1 MKKVV
6 NTVQTVEETGN
17 PEKAIGT
24 LLSEMTTESNR
35 DSLSFFDQLLQL
47 ASNDQ
52 PINEKVVLE
61 KMYESNLSLANSPLV
76 TQAIAAS
83 EHTLSPTSVF
93 DYIQEQLDDTDE
105 SKNLVEYVKL
115 SVKLSSNECQPSMND
130 LSTLPF
136 VLASLSSDLNS
147 AEKETLHGLQ
157 SLISNL
163 TKRSDSIPRDWSK
176 FIDDLCTTLK
186 PHLDSMT
193 VDSLK
198 NVLTIVLLSDQTS
211 TCNNQVYISI
221 ISSMLNFGTERCRLL
236 SSDLKKLIQQNDPFD
251 LLEAVLSLTC
261 HCRRLKSKQIVW
273 MEIMRKNF
281 VEFRSQLSS
290 PASVPN
296 FLMKLEE
303 SLIDELKLTE
313 HKKLKHHLMAILTNT
328 QNNNMVTLMQNIS
341 DLCDLINPTD
351 TEQRANGELIQI
363 VSKIGS
369 GTMTQLQTLELGI
382 QLTCSLNDTN
392 MRNTPLDHLN
402 TLLEKYQGLMPILN
416 GELTRSNISTFV
428 NQTIE
433 CIPDETTK
441 QYLRPISNALQ
452 NLNNNER
459 DTRSTITELLGL
471 IPDEQLSDHA
481 KGILLSAP
489 EIFNGDIKQ
498 KIIELAQQVIDT
510 ESSEISL
517 GAILDCGKE
526 EPIKALKSIAALLPE
541 NLRLGFNVGIDQ
553 FTSPKAAQ
561 NQIIRTITDLYGPET
576 GNALQVSFNA
586 LGSLATDKLQA
597 LKHLSQLVPNKQAQ
611 AVFEAIEHLNE
622 LKTCEIKDVVKTT
635 LELASFMAPKRTS
648 TMLQTVAN
656 VYEKLT
662 NHQEINA
669 VKDALRLIPHVPEQA
684 KKIVASLTQLSKQPI
699 TSENLLGCAF
709 DAAMAVVDEKTAR
722 SLAVAQNAINQIR
735 NKDLLGAVNSIS
747 NEFFPEYA
755 TKIDTAMTIASSA
768 AKVFSQTNDPLRALN
783 SLLNDD
789 ELKSRLPPEIRKV
802 YGIARELQTIIDHK
816 DMANG
821 ELMKRVLNLG
831 ASFLPPVYAEK
842 VQVVTD
848 LIDAI
853 QLKNPQKILEHSVNA
868 VTAFL
873 PAEVGRVAQL
883 AMPLLQKKLNNE
895 PISYEDMID
904 VAGSLIGG
912 KEQQILTT
920 AKPLVKALLSGKRL
934 SGDQYLDL
942 VGDVMVAIGVDQKVV
957 DVLQK
962 AKAIYKNVKQIVDS
976 ASALTKA
983 TTLAA
988 KAAQISSIA
997 VAALSLLVDLIP
1009 GLPKEVKQAVE
1020 TICGIAALLMAINPV
1035 GLVLAA
1041 IGLAFTLFNV
1051 FKGLFG
1057 GKGGGGGEGSAGSGG
1072 GSAGGTS
1079 GSGGTGAG
1087 RGGGGSSGGRAG
1099 AGSGSTDG
1107 NGSGGGASNNTGGS
1121 GGGASSSTG
1130 GSGGGASSSTG
1141 GSGGGASSST
1151 GSSGGGASSSSG
1163 GASTSSS
1170 GSSTRPAGASDSPS
1184 GTSTRPAGAST
1195 SPSGTST
1202 HPAGA
1207 GTSPSRTGTR
1217 PSGASSS
1224 GVDTPAHI
1232 HHTGRIE
1239 PTPRAASNQN
1249 PMRRTTCIPLEEEGL
1264 TEPSGTIPSDTLSTA
1279 PESSLPLSETSAEA
1293 REAAQVEV
1301 ETLASQAAELNQE
1314 SEKQVSSIVK
1324 QDELLLSETITCLT
1338 KATMVKNKIQATMNT
1353 LQQMAANNMRKEI
1366 DSLAKTTL
1374 PNIILTSLQL
1384 YQSLESIDK
1393 CSGDISGHI
1402 KRKCQ
1407 EIQKDLLQVLDKLS
1421 ASESLRK
1428 MWKLS
1433 KKNELVDDYDVPED
1447 GNISDLNYQT
1457 QGQQQQTK

>member
-1 MKKVV
+1 
-6 NTVQTVEETGN
+6 
-17 PEKAIGT
+17 
-24 LLSEMTTESNR
+24 
-35 DSLSFFDQLLQL
+35 
-47 ASNDQ
+47 
-52 PINEKVVLE
+52 
-61 KMYESNLSLANSPLV
+61 
-76 TQAIAAS
+76 
-83 EHTLSPTSVF
+83 
-93 DYIQEQLDDTDE
+93 
-105 SKNLVEYVKL
+105 
-115 SVKLSSNECQPSMND
+115 
-130 LSTLPF
+130 
-136 VLASLSSDLNS
+136 
-147 AEKETLHGLQ
+147 
-157 SLISNL
+157 
-163 TKRSDSIPRDWSK
+163 
-176 FIDDLCTTLK
+176 
-186 PHLDSMT
+186 
-193 VDSLK
+193 
-198 NVLTIVLLSDQTS
+198 
-211 TCNNQVYISI
+211 
-221 ISSMLNFGTERCRLL
+221 
-236 SSDLKKLIQQNDPFD
+236 
-251 LLEAVLSLTC
+251 
-261 HCRRLKSKQIVW
+261 
-273 MEIMRKNF
+273 
-281 VEFRSQLSS
+281 
-290 PASVPN
+290 
-296 FLMKLEE
+296 
-303 SLIDELKLTE
+303 
-313 HKKLKHHLMAILTNT
+313 
-328 QNNNMVTLMQNIS
+328 
-341 DLCDLINPTD
+341 
-351 TEQRANGELIQI
+351 
-363 VSKIGS
+363 
-369 GTMTQLQTLELGI
+369 
-382 QLTCSLNDTN
+382 
-392 MRNTPLDHLN
+392 
-402 TLLEKYQGLMPILN
+402 
-416 GELTRSNISTFV
+416 
-428 NQTIE
+428 
-433 CIPDETTK
+433 
-441 QYLRPISNALQ
+441 
-452 NLNNNER
+452 
-459 DTRSTITELLGL
+459 LGL

-510 ESSEISL
+510 KSSEISL
-517 GAILDCGKE
+517 GAILDCGKK
-526 EPIKALKSIAALLPE
+526 EPIKALKSIAVLLPE

-561 NQIIRTITDLYGPET
+561 SQIIQTITDLYGPET

-597 LKHLSQLVPNKQAQ
+597 LKHLSQLVPNKQTQ

-622 LKTCEIKDVVKTT
+622 LKTCEIKDVIKTT

-662 NHQEINA
+662 NHQEIDA
-669 VKDALRLIPHVPEQA
+669 VKDALTLIPHVPEQA
-684 KKIVASLTQLSKQPI
+684 KKIVASLTQLSKQSI
-699 TSENLLGCAF
+699 TSGNLLGCAF
-709 DAAMAVVDEKTAR
+709 DAAMAAVDEKTAR
-722 SLAVAQNAINQIR
+722 SLAVAQNVINQIQ

-755 TKIDTAMTIASSA
+755 TKIDTAITIASSA
-768 AKVFSQTNDPLRALN
+768 AKVFSQTNDPLQALN

-821 ELMKRVLNLG
+821 ELMRRALNLG
-831 ASFLPPVYAEK
+831 ASFLPLEYAEK

-853 QLKNPQKILEHSVNA
+853 RLKNPQKILEHSVNA
-868 VTAFL
+868 ITAFL

-912 KEQQILTT
+912 KGQQILTT

-942 VGDVMVAIGVDQKVV
+942 VGDVMVAIGVDQKIV

-962 AKAIYKNVKQIVDS
+962 AKAIYKNIKQIVDS
-976 ASALTKA
+976 VSALTKA

-1020 TICGIAALLMAINPV
+1020 IICGIAALLMATNPV

-1057 GKGGGGGEGSAGSGG
+1057 GKGGGGGGGSAGSGG

-1087 RGGGGSSGGRAG
+1087 RGGGGSSGGG
-1099 AGSGSTDG
+1099 AGGGSGGING
-1107 NGSGGGASNNTGGS
+1107 NGSGGGASNNTGGSGGGASSNTGGSGGGASNNTGGSGGGASNNTGGS

-1130 GSGGGASSSTG
+1130 GRGGGASSSTGGRGGGASSSTGGRGGGASSSTDGRGGGASSSTGGRGGGASSSTDGRVGGASSSTG
-1141 GSGGGASSST
+1141 GSGGGASSS
-1151 GSSGGGASSSSG
+1151 SGGAMGGSG

-1170 GSSTRPAGASDSPS
+1170 GSSTRPAGASNSPSRTSARPAGASTSSS
-1184 GTSTRPAGAST
+1184 GTSTCPAGAGTSSSGTSPTGAST
-1195 SPSGTST
+1195 SPSGTS
-1202 HPAGA
+1202 
-1207 GTSPSRTGTR
+1207 TR

-1239 PTPRAASNQN
+1239 PTPRAASNKN
-1249 PMRRTTCIPLEEEGL
+1249 SMRRTTCIPLEEEGL

-1279 PESSLPLSETSAEA
+1279 PESFLPLSETSAEA

-1301 ETLASQAAELNQE
+1301 ETLALQAAELNQE
-1314 SEKQVSSIVK
+1314 SGKQISSIVR
-1324 QDELLLSETITCLT
+1324 QDELLLSETITYLA

-1393 CSGDISGHI
+1393 CSDDISGHI

-1457 QGQQQQTK
+1457 QGQQQQTNLDNIKQLLQGFEDSKFEQGEIIGNPTLHKLGINLDNLLLNHESDLNSALDDDNENTNQKPNSDQSPSPTVPMMTANRDVVLDIDDRGLVKNSDPEISLPKAGIKQSSVVRVQVGADTDGKPEETKRKDDSSTVKISKQELEKLQKRSADTYANLLRSVNKYDIGKISENCDPEHVPETKLDKPRYALLARLTRNIQGMLL